1 MSETSD
7 PTPLPRC
14 CSEHPNWETL
24 LAHLTR
30 DFTEIAS
37 TDVLRELARA
47 RQAVRIVTLDASD
60 ALHVAELIARHQLM
74 LMAGRGGGPPR
85 ARPPRKTPPGGR
97 PRPPTPPVAP

>member
-1 MSETSD
+1 MSETSE
-7 PTPLPRC
+7 PIRLPRC
-14 CSEHPNWETL
+14 CPEHPDWETL

-47 RQAVRIVTLDASD
+47 RQALRIVTLDAAD

-74 LMAGRGGGPPR
+74 LMAGRVGDVARLDPEVHRRRDVSR
-85 ARPPRKTPPGGR
+85 AS
-97 PRPPTPPVAP
+97 